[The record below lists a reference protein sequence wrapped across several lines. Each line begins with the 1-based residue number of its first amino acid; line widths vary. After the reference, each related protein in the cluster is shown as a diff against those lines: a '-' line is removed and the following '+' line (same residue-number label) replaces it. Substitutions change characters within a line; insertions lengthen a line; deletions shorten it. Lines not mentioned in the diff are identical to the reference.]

1 MQIPIISWVS
11 SKLSALSKALELNDT
26 LIELN
31 LECNRMNKDAL
42 EKLLKGLKNNTTLQ
56 VLKVGISSGLDKC
69 IDIILSKLNHFNT
82 KKALKIPQICSPC
95 RNHHPVVSPFMTYHW
110 VCNKSSTTGTTGT
123 AGTVLESAYRRT
135 VNVMAKRKWATKQTT
150 IYKTLHRKLK
160 IEQHEPH

>member
-1 MQIPIISWVS
+1 MNQGLKKLDISWNGFS
-11 SKLSALSKALELNDT
+11 LRGCEALSKALELNDT

-82 KKALKIPQICSPC
+82 KKTLK
-95 RNHHPVVSPFMTYHW
+95 R
-110 VCNKSSTTGTTGT
+110 
-123 AGTVLESAYRRT
+123 
-135 VNVMAKRKWATKQTT
+135 
-150 IYKTLHRKLK
+150 
-160 IEQHEPH
+160 